1 VRLTLLLCASA
12 ALVQAQSPAPAA
24 GLEPAWDIAVVLNE
38 VGDNASRL
46 LPSLNRMDPKSWVA
60 KGASETYVEQWQSS
74 RDQVRALA
82 DGAKALAKN
91 PERLSTSL
99 ELFFRIESLDRM
111 LGSVEEGARKYQGA
125 AVAQEVETLYAQGGA
140 NRERFRRYIVSLAA
154 ERERQFE
161 VMDKEAQR
169 CRAGLTAPAPPKTQ
183 GRKK

>member
-12 ALVQAQSPAPAA
+12 ALLLAQSPAPTS

-38 VGDNASRL
+38 VGDNAARL
-46 LPSLNRMDPKSWVA
+46 LPSLSRMDPKSWVA
-60 KGASETYVEQWQSS
+60 KGASETYVEQWTSS

-91 PERLSTSL
+91 PERLSQSL

-125 AVAQEVETLYAQGGA
+125 GVAQEVETVYAEGGA
-140 NRERFRRYIVSLAA
+140 NRERFRHYIVNLAA

-161 VMDKEAQR
+161 IMDKEAQR
-169 CRAGLTAPAPPKTQ
+169 CRAGLMAPTPPKTT

>member
-1 VRLTLLLCASA
+1 M
-12 ALVQAQSPAPAA
+12 
-24 GLEPAWDIAVVLNE
+24 LNE